1 MGQDL
6 ADILRQQTQQ
16 LILNRR
22 QVDLITLQPDTAR
35 RIVNPQISVRKKAE
49 SFISF
54 SPSPGSAAD

>member
-6 ADILRQQTQQ
+6 ADILREQAQQ

-22 QVDLITLQPDTAR
+22 QVDLIIVQPDTAR

-54 SPSPGSAAD
+54 SLSPGFAAD